1 MPHAQKQTGK
11 VILHDVAKGK
21 AHGSAPPATTP
32 QTLRSKRLISI
43 HKPPIVN
50 AMRWLATVVA
60 LWLCGLP
67 GVSAQSQDWLVLPTT
82 TEAGAAWMQPTVD
95 QIGRE
100 LRRQGV
106 GVWMP
111 DRAVVAFEARGSRPV
126 AEISDRE
133 IAARAA
139 QSEGALRLLALGE
152 HAAALA
158 ELRDVQAHFGR
169 ALETVNRDPAGAQIV
184 LDTCLYLLRALIET
198 GDEPSATAQAKR
210 CVQMVPSG
218 EPSDRMHPPMVLDRY
233 EAARAPGPG
242 HTSALLVESQPS
254 ECPLRVNGVLLGETP
269 LEVPDLYPGEYRV
282 QVECQPGAPGRV
294 HTVEVPRG
302 NTSLFVFDYL
312 DRAVRS
318 DPVLHLLYEEPTDT
332 QQLVR
337 DGRYVARAL
346 PAAAVVV
353 GSTDGDQTLQ
363 LRVVTATLVDPILV
377 RIPVTD
383 AGPNPSVVA
392 NAVTALLKGECVD
405 FTESEPVPIDCAT
418 GAPTKPVASPV
429 TSRAPRTRRRPPR
442 AQFISGVALASV
454 GTASMLTGYSLVIS
468 RRSAGDDWIN
478 DPNSIGTQ
486 DKWLRLGTGV
496 IATSSAGAG
505 LLVAAMPLALPYRR
519 KTPWWAWLSGGLGLA
534 AAAGAI
540 TSVVT
545 ADAKPPQ
552 SCSINGPDPTP
563 CVDRYRDT
571 DRALVLGMTAAPLL
585 TMPLVYLL
593 RRSDKGLST
602 DLLPVLVAGR
612 GRGVL
617 GVRGVF

>member
-1 MPHAQKQTGK
+1 
-11 VILHDVAKGK
+11 
-21 AHGSAPPATTP
+21 
-32 QTLRSKRLISI
+32 
-43 HKPPIVN
+43 
-50 AMRWLATVVA
+50 
-60 LWLCGLP
+60 
-67 GVSAQSQDWLVLPTT
+67 
-82 TEAGAAWMQPTVD
+82 
-95 QIGRE
+95 
-100 LRRQGV
+100 
-106 GVWMP
+106 MP
-111 DRAVVAFEARGSRPV
+111 DRAVLVFKARGFRPA
-126 AEISDRE
+126 AEVSESE
-133 IAARAA
+133 IAAWAA
-139 QSEGALRLLALGE
+139 RSEGALRLLALGE

-158 ELRDVQAHFGR
+158 ELRDVQAFSRH
-169 ALETVNRDPAGAQIV
+169 ALETLNRDPAGAQVV

-198 GDEPSATAQAKR
+198 GDEPGATAQAQR
-210 CVQMVPSG
+210 CVHMVPSG
-218 EPSDRMHPPMVLDRY
+218 EPSYRMHPPMVLDRY

-254 ECPLRVNGVLLGETP
+254 QCPLRVNGVLLGETP

-312 DRAVRS
+312 DRAVRF
-318 DPVLHLLYEEPTDT
+318 DPVLHLQYDEPTDT

-337 DGRYVARAL
+337 DGRYVARTL
-346 PAAAVVV
+346 PASAVVV
-353 GSTDGDQTLQ
+353 GSIDRNQRLL
-363 LRVVTATLVDPILV
+363 LRVVTMTLVDPILV
-377 RIPVTD
+377 RIPITA

-392 NAVTALLKGECVD
+392 KAVTAVLKGECVD
-405 FTESEPVPIDCAT
+405 FTESEPVPIDCST
-418 GAPTKPVASPV
+418 GALTKPVASPV
-429 TSRAPRTRRRPPR
+429 TSKAPRTRRRPPR

-454 GTASMLTGYSLVIS
+454 GTASMVSGYSLVIS

-478 DPNSIGTQ
+478 DPNSIDPQ
-486 DKWLRLGTGV
+486 NKWLRLGTGV

-505 LLVAAMPLALPYRR
+505 LLVAAMPLVLPYRG

-534 AAAGAI
+534 ATAGAI
-540 TSVVT
+540 ASVVT

-552 SCSINGPDPTP
+552 SCSISGPDPTP

-593 RRSDKGLST
+593 RRSNKGLSS
-602 DLLPVLVAGR
+602 DLQPVLVAGR